1 MSSYL
6 KCLISTMVIASLI
19 LLLAPDFSGHL
30 KKYIGYV
37 CGLVMMLT
45 LLTPVLT
52 CCDNAEHI
60 KSDVIR
66 FFSNPTANRINKEQ
80 KEDAFIQGTVQETAY
95 AIMSFLYNEYGIP
108 IERISVSVITNE
120 TEIPTIEEL
129 QIYLYNCSEDARN
142 TIQRDLELLT
152 DLRVY
157 VFEKT

>member
-1 MSSYL
+1 
-6 KCLISTMVIASLI
+6 
-19 LLLAPDFSGHL
+19 
-30 KKYIGYV
+30 
-37 CGLVMMLT
+37 ML
-45 LLTPVLT
+45 
-52 CCDNAEHI
+52 
-60 KSDVIR
+60 
-66 FFSNPTANRINKEQ
+66 EQ